1 MLTVIGVILVIGL
14 IFLVMHAMGKLPQ
27 LWPAVLTLFI
37 IELIRLLPLK

>member
-14 IFLVMHAMGKLPQ
+14 IFLVMHAMGKLAQ
-27 LWPAVLTLFI
+27 LWPAVLVLFI